1 MQNNKVS
8 FKGNT
13 FKHVGNKI
21 ETSFEGEFL
30 NTETGTGNESE
41 RKVNSLLRNTSQT
54 IHSESRTATWKAHL
68 PGWCLPIILVVHNY
82 SRNSNLCHFW

>member
-1 MQNNKVS
+1 MVLILLDPHTYMLQIEANAVSILSQKIQVQNNKVS

-13 FKHVGNKI
+13 FKHVGIKI

-41 RKVNSLLRNTSQT
+41 RKV
-54 IHSESRTATWKAHL
+54 
-68 PGWCLPIILVVHNY
+68 ILY
-82 SRNSNLCHFW
+82 

>member
-1 MQNNKVS
+1 MVLILLDPHTYMLQIEANAVSHFITWKIQVQNSKVS

-30 NTETGTGNESE
+30 NTETDTGKWSE
-41 RKVNSLLRNTSQT
+41 RKV
-54 IHSESRTATWKAHL
+54 
-68 PGWCLPIILVVHNY
+68 ILY
-82 SRNSNLCHFW
+82 